1 MPIEALE
8 ALEHHA
14 VVGLR
19 HHRQSRAP
27 TPSPEHLAVVG
38 VHEGVTFMSHIEG
51 GGALDDGRVTLQRA
65 GERLEPRCP
74 GGLDGDRVEG
84 ARPLQTPAT
93 LGRGEGGRIVL
104 DLEQRHLGGHLGVGL
119 QGELELGVRHEPQ
132 PLLQGQR
139 REALVITTRAQ
150 PVALKARA
158 GIVVELAAPDAHVP
172 SRRWSRLRAMIA
184 RRTPPSRAAA
194 VGEIVADVVGRTSN
208 SPR

>member
-19 HHRQSRAP
+19 HHRQSHAHRRP
-27 TPSPEHLAVVG
+27 RRQHLAVVG
-38 VHEGVTFMSHIEG
+38 VHEGVTFMGHVEG
-51 GGALDDGRVTLQRA
+51 GGALDDRRVTLQRA

-119 QGELELGVRHEPQ
+119 QGELELGVGHEPQ

-139 REALVITTRAQ
+139 REA
-150 PVALKARA
+150 
-158 GIVVELAAPDAHVP
+158 
-172 SRRWSRLRAMIA
+172 
-184 RRTPPSRAAA
+184 
-194 VGEIVADVVGRTSN
+194 
-208 SPR
+208 SP